1 MICSKVSAGI
11 GAIRRI
17 RPFVSSAT
25 LKLMYNA
32 IVQPYFDYCSP
43 LWDNCGIGPKD
54 RLQKFQN
61 RAARVI
67 SGATCDVR
75 SVDLLES
82 LGWKHLELRR
92 NYLKSVFMYKIL
104 NNHTAPNLRTSFRLN
119 NECDNTY
126 DLRNRETDLS
136 LPKPNTDSG
145 KRCFKYNGAVVWNN
159 LPYEVKVAESL
170 SSFQL
175 EPLIRQ
181 TLKIGLTCCLLYIVI
196 LLSLFLYF

>member
-1 MICSKVSAGI
+1 MLVSKQLKLT
-11 GAIRRI
+11 
-17 RPFVSSAT
+17 T
-25 LKLMYNA
+25 LKLIYNV

-43 LWDNCGIGPKD
+43 LLDNCGIRLKD

-67 SGATCDVR
+67 SGATYDIR

-92 NYLKSVFMYKIL
+92 NYLKSVFIYKIL
-104 NNHTAPNLRTSFRLN
+104 NNHTAPNLRASFRLN

-136 LPKPNTDSG
+136 LPKLNTDSG

-159 LPYEVKVAESL
+159 LPYEAKVAGSL
-170 SSFQL
+170 SFFQRT
-175 EPLIRQ
+175 INQ
-181 TLKIGLTCCLLYIVI
+181 ANT
-196 LLSLFLYF
+196 